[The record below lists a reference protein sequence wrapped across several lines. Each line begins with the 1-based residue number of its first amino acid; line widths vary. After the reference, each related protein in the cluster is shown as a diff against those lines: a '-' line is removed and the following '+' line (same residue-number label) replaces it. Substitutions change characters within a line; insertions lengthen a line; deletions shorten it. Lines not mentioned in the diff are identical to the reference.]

1 MILLYMDKK
10 DKDII
15 NSMMR
20 LKTNNLQTIAE
31 HVKISKSSV
40 QKRLKKL
47 EEEKIIKGFIPELN
61 EENLPEQLT
70 AISMIRAKYA
80 PDYAVKIG
88 EEISKIEGISSV
100 YYVLGDYDFIV
111 IIKAKGRKNLE
122 AIVNKLSSI
131 ERIERSS
138 TITVLST
145 FREDPTAL
153 YRLDD

>member
-1 MILLYMDKK
+1 MDKK